1 VSDAGL
7 ALANH
12 LRHSGSRRVAFVGIA
27 KNAGKTT
34 ALLAA
39 LEGLHRLGVPAGAT
53 SAGRDGEPLDL
64 LTGEAKPRFRL
75 FPGQLVATT
84 DLAFQEAGFLG
95 PVVRRLPLRTSLGAI
110 EIRRARGAVELEV
123 VGPATASGIAQAAQ
137 AMEDAG
143 ASIVLLDGAF
153 SRRAFASL
161 SVADG
166 VVLSVGMSA
175 AGTLEAVVNEARLAA
190 ELLRLRRPAAG
201 DATRH
206 VEGAVT
212 DEALAANPPREGEVL
227 VAEDFASI
235 FLSEKVRRELA
246 EQRVRLAVRRPA
258 RLLAV
263 TANPT
268 APGRPALPA
277 ELFFEALAQAMSGL
291 PVLDLHAGLRRGV

>member
-1 VSDAGL
+1 VNDVSL
-7 ALANH
+7 ALARH
-12 LRHSGSRRVAFVGIA
+12 LRLCGSRRIAFVGIS

-34 ALLAA
+34 ALVAA

-84 DLAFQEAGFLG
+84 DLAFQEAGFAG
-95 PVVRRLPLRTSLGAI
+95 PAVRCLPLRTSLGAI
-110 EIRRARGAVELEV
+110 EIRRAPRAVELEV
-123 VGPATASGIAQAAQ
+123 VGPATASGIAQVAQ
-137 AMEDAG
+137 AMEDEG
-143 ASIVLLDGAF
+143 AAIVLVDGAF

-175 AGTLEAVVNEARLAA
+175 AGTLEAVIEEARLAA
-190 ELLRLRRPAAG
+190 ELLRLRGPAAG
-201 DATRH
+201 EATRH
-206 VEGAVT
+206 FEGALT
-212 DEALAANPPREGEVL
+212 DEALAASSPLGGEVL

-235 FLSEKVRRELA
+235 FLSEKARRKLA
-246 EQRVRLAVRRPA
+246 ERGVRLAVRRPA
-258 RLLAV
+258 RLLAI

-268 APGRPALPA
+268 APGRTALPA
-277 ELFFEALAQAMSGL
+277 EPFFQALAQAVPGL
-291 PVLDLHAGLRRGV
+291 PLLDLHAGLRRGV